1 VRRIFN
7 KKKYFYHKTI
17 QEKELRCR
25 FVIFVESF
33 AFSALKDSMRSVNNQ
48 HSINNDL
55 QTKINFSLLSLLYY
69 AVVFFLL
76 PEPPI

>member
-1 VRRIFN
+1 M
-7 KKKYFYHKTI
+7 
-17 QEKELRCR
+17 

-33 AFSALKDSMRSVNNQ
+33 AFSALKDSMRTATNQ

-69 AVVFFLL
+69 ACLVCSL